1 MKIKKLEKI
10 NNHIRDNRID
20 FDELNHTYTIDKKF
34 QAISVTQLVNKFFPQ
49 FDKEYWAE
57 KESKKPAI
65 KKEKI
70 INSQKMK

>member
-34 QAISVTQLVNKFFPQ
+34 EIFSGSSN
-49 FDKEYWAE
+49 
-57 KESKKPAI
+57 SI
-65 KKEKI
+65 KLY
-70 INSQKMK
+70 

>member
-34 QAISVTQLVNKFFPQ
+34 QAISVTQLVL
-49 FDKEYWAE
+49 
-57 KESKKPAI
+57 SLI
-65 KKEKI
+65 HI
-70 INSQKMK
+70 